1 MLESAYERDV
11 FSGLRQGDFGSFG
24 AKVELEIARGNLDD
38 AMTALDNYVD
48 HFSCEWCAF
57 FQRARVFEHMD
68 SLNKAVRYYQAD
80 LDNTVGYGVA
90 LRATM
95 RAPTFFRLGEIHSQ
109 LGNIDSAIEAYQ
121 KFSDIWV
128 DADDI
133 LQPQVQYARDRID
146 QLLIVK
152 AREPVN

>member
-1 MLESAYERDV
+1 MNFDSRFFYFKACRPDGRAQV
-11 FSGLRQGDFGSFG
+11 F
-24 AKVELEIARGNLDD
+24 
-38 AMTALDNYVD
+38 
-48 HFSCEWCAF
+48 
-57 FQRARVFEHMD
+57 
-68 SLNKAVRYYQAD
+68 
-80 LDNTVGYGVA
+80 
-90 LRATM
+90 ATKSE
-95 RAPTFFRLGEIHSQ
+95 FRRPDEIHSQ